1 MIRRIAREIVLQSL
15 FQIDFTKC
23 EPAFALAAAVEF
35 QTEGDEDKAVVD
47 VHKEEELAKAK
58 EYAEKLLD
66 GIMNNL
72 EAVDASIG
80 QYAIDWTVERM
91 PATDRN
97 ILRIATYEMLFA
109 DEKLVPGVAINEAVE
124 IAKLYGTDESP
135 RFINGILGKMVK

>member
-23 EPAFALAAAVEF
+23 EPVFALAAAVEF

-66 GIMNNL
+66 GIMSNL